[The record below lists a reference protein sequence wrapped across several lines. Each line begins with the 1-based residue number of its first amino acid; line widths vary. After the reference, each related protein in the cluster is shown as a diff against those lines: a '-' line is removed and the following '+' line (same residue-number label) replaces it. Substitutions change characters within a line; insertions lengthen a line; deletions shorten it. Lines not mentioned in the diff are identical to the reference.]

1 MIKTLKI
8 NHVFGINSAFS
19 YQILTD
25 IKTGDLVL
33 LHIEGPVAFEFSNI
47 LVKQN
52 LNIKISGA
60 FEGTIKIMHAI
71 TMSLN
76 EIQYTVDMR
85 HGTNPIV
92 VIDIGV
98 GIIVEE
104 GIDVKSM
111 INVPFVI
118 ESDLAATITTS
129 LIHSTIKTLA
139 LPSTPYARR
148 FKGSAEFN
156 WVENNFKGDLY
167 WDAEKDNDMKIEL
180 TTKYALD
187 TSALKFVIQ

>member
-1 MIKTLKI
+1 MIKSLKI

-25 IKTGDLVL
+25 IKSGDLVL
-33 LHIEGPVAFEFSNI
+33 LHIEGPVAFEFSTEM
-47 LVKQN
+47 VKQN

-71 TMSLN
+71 IMTLN
-76 EIQYTVDMR
+76 EIKYTVDMR

-98 GIIVEE
+98 GVSVEN
-104 GIDVKSM
+104 GINVKSL
-111 INVPFVI
+111 INLPFVI
-118 ESDLAATITTS
+118 ESDVAATITSS

-156 WVENNFKGDLY
+156 WVENNFKGDFY
-167 WDAEKDNDMKIEL
+167 WDAEKDDMKVEL

-187 TSALKFVIQ
+187 TTAFKFVIQ